1 MAPRLVVGASLPLGA
16 RAALGPSLSALPRN
30 LLPHTTSRGVKY
42 GWNTAPP
49 RNKHNRFR
57 QVTSG
62 LPPLTTGPAA
72 ALARKEA
79 TTPPRTGVLAI
90 KKGMSAVFKG
100 KRRIPCTILQMDRVQ
115 AIANRTRESNGYWAV
130 QIGMG
135 SRKPE
140 NVTLPLLG
148 YYEAKGVAPK
158 EHLAE
163 FRVRNEEGLLPVGTE
178 LMPDWFVKNQ
188 YVDVRANTHGKGFA
202 GVMKR
207 WGFGGQPASHGV
219 SKTHRSLG
227 SAGGSQGSGSRV
239 HPGKKMAGRM
249 GGQRA
254 TVQNLRVLRVD
265 NELGIVVV
273 HGAVPGPKG
282 CVVKIQDAIKKKD
295 LSPARRE
302 AIKKMVLER
311 NPGLEERLEEAR
323 KRHLELKMQR
333 TKVAVDRA
341 IARQDAEAAA

>member
-1 MAPRLVVGASLPLGA
+1 MAPRLFVGARLPLGPGLTALSLPL
-16 RAALGPSLSALPRN
+16 PRTT
-30 LLPHTTSRGVKY
+30 LLPLTTTRGVKY

-49 RNKHNRFR
+49 RSKHNRFR

-100 KRRIPCTILQMDRVQ
+100 KRRIPCTVLQMDRVQ
-115 AIANRTRESNGYWAV
+115 VVAGRTRDANGYWAV
-130 QIGMG
+130 QVGLG
-135 SRKPE
+135 LRKPD
-140 NVTLPLLG
+140 NVTNAQLG

-158 EHLAE
+158 QHLAE
-163 FRVRNEEGLLPVGTE
+163 FRVKSKDGLLPVGTE
-178 LMPDWFVKNQ
+178 LSPDWFAKNQ
-188 YVDVRANTHGKGFA
+188 YVDVRANTRGMGFA

-227 SAGGSQGSGSRV
+227 SVGGSQGSGSRV
-239 HPGKKMAGRM
+239 HPGKKMPGRM
-249 GGQRA
+249 GGQQA
-254 TVQNLRVLRVD
+254 TVQNLKVLRVD

-282 CVVKIQDAIKKKD
+282 CVVKIQDAIKKRD
-295 LSPARRE
+295 LTPARRE
-302 AIKKMVLER
+302 AINKMVAER
-311 NPGLEERLEEAR
+311 NAGVEERLEEAR
-323 KRHLELKMQR
+323 TRHLELKAER
-333 TKVAVDRA
+333 EKVALDRA
-341 IARQDAEAAA
+341 VARQDAEAAI

>member
-1 MAPRLVVGASLPLGA
+1 MAARLS
-16 RAALGPSLSALPRN
+16 LGPSVAAIPRA
-30 LLPHTTSRGVKY
+30 LLPHTAKRGVKY

-49 RNKHNRFR
+49 RSKHNRFR

-62 LPPLTTGPAA
+62 LPPLTMGPAA

-79 TTPPRTGVLAI
+79 TTPPRTGVLAV

-115 AIANRTRESNGYWAV
+115 IVASRTRQANGYWAV
-130 QIGMG
+130 QVGMG
-135 SRKPE
+135 SRKPD
-140 NVTLPLLG
+140 NVTNAQLG
-148 YYEAKGVAPK
+148 YYEAKGIAPK
-158 EHLAE
+158 QHLAE
-163 FRVRNEEGLLPVGTE
+163 FRVKNEEALLPVGTE
-178 LMPDWFVKNQ
+178 LSPDWFAKGQ
-188 YVDVRANTHGKGFA
+188 YVDVRANTRGMGFA

-227 SAGGSQGSGSRV
+227 SAGGSQGSGGRV

-249 GGQRA
+249 GGQQA
-254 TVQNLRVLRVD
+254 TVQNLKVLRVD
-265 NELGIVVV
+265 TELGIVVV

-282 CVVKIQDAIKKKD
+282 CVVKVQDAIKKKD
-295 LSPARRE
+295 LTPARQE

-311 NPGLEERLEEAR
+311 NPGLDKRLEKAR
-323 KRHLELKMQR
+323 KRHLELKAKR
-333 TKVAVDRA
+333 EEVASNRA
-341 IARQDAEAAA
+341 IARQDSEEAI